1 MARNTASN
9 SPRPGARALLRVGL
23 TVTAAGAALGAGGA
37 ANASAVEPVSAA
49 PAAGFSA
56 PAGDA
61 DAGDPGQAV
70 MEAVQ
75 RSTAGGLAPAKA
87 LRLNPL
93 AGTSVDPLDNS
104 LGTQIADFKPV
115 STAVATAPLAEGA
128 ALQDL
133 PVVGP
138 ATGLLPG

>member
-9 SPRPGARALLRVGL
+9 SPRPGSRALLRLGL
-23 TVTAAGAALGAGGA
+23 TLTAAGAALGAGGA
-37 ANASAVEPVSAA
+37 ASASAVEPA
-49 PAAGFSA
+49 PAPQGPGFA
-56 PAGDA
+56 TPVGDV
-61 DAGDPGQAV
+61 DAGAPGQAV
-70 MEAVQ
+70 LQAVQ
-75 RSTAGGLAPAKA
+75 RSTAGGLGPAKA

-93 AGTSVDPLDNS
+93 AGTGVDPLDNS
-104 LGTQIADFKPV
+104 LGTQVADFKPV
-115 STAVATAPLAEGA
+115 STAPVTAPLTEGA